1 MGLAE
6 LLSGYILEIVKFVLA
21 NEIFFGKKQR
31 YLFFLLGGGLSVLF
45 WALLPTL
52 TGQWLI
58 CRIMVLLAVFLSIR
72 GRVRKKSY
80 HWLKLYLFITICD
93 GLIGAIWQQFWGNRS
108 IWMER
113 LLGSDFACNLL
124 EILLMCF
131 FVLLQEMVTKEQ
143 KEKLRHLFQR
153 YAFLGVLIVVFVM
166 LVMFTVLNTIAEFSV
181 NDQTRGVP
189 AIIQNMG
196 FFGSAFLGLLW
207 IYAREV
213 NEKLNLE
220 QQQQERYME
229 QQRRYYE
236 LLLKKEEDTRKYRH
250 DMQLHFLHLR
260 GLQNAGKYDQAGE
273 YLEKLVDEMQ
283 TISRQVYVTGNDVID
298 ILTSSCLSKLEGNI
312 TPRFCCQLNGPV
324 AISDMDL
331 CTIYGNLLENAV
343 EELQRV
349 QGDGKEKRLDIAI
362 TGGNF
367 WLKLTIQNSM
377 ADTEE
382 KTKKQDKKNHGLGL
396 QNVQRTVQRL
406 DGSYQVKKEKGIY
419 EVSVELPTG
428 KSAR

>member
-1 MGLAE
+1 
-6 LLSGYILEIVKFVLA
+6 
-21 NEIFFGKKQR
+21 
-31 YLFFLLGGGLSVLF
+31 
-45 WALLPTL
+45 
-52 TGQWLI
+52 
-58 CRIMVLLAVFLSIR
+58 
-72 GRVRKKSY
+72 
-80 HWLKLYLFITICD
+80 
-93 GLIGAIWQQFWGNRS
+93 
-108 IWMER
+108 
-113 LLGSDFACNLL
+113 
-124 EILLMCF
+124 
-131 FVLLQEMVTKEQ
+131 
-143 KEKLRHLFQR
+143 
-153 YAFLGVLIVVFVM
+153 
-166 LVMFTVLNTIAEFSV
+166 
-181 NDQTRGVP
+181 
-189 AIIQNMG
+189 
-196 FFGSAFLGLLW
+196 
-207 IYAREV
+207 
-213 NEKLNLE
+213 
-220 QQQQERYME
+220 
-229 QQRRYYE
+229 
-236 LLLKKEEDTRKYRH
+236 
-250 DMQLHFLHLR
+250 MQLHFLHLR